1 MKNPFAR
8 IKNPNT
14 RVGVMAAT
22 VVVVMG
28 SLSFA
33 AVPFYDWFCR
43 VTGYAGT
50 TGVAAAASESISEQ
64 TITVRFDA
72 SKESGMPW
80 DFKPMQREMTLRLG
94 ETGLAFYE
102 AHNPTDHP
110 VAGRASYNVT
120 PDAAGG
126 FFAKIE
132 CFCFTEQVLQP
143 GETVQ
148 MPVSF
153 FVDPEIVNHR
163 EGKFVHTITLGY
175 TFYEIDLP
183 APEVQAA
190 LTPAARGPL
199 TDAADTATQTN

>member
-1 MKNPFAR
+1 MKLFSR

-14 RVGVMAAT
+14 RVGVMAGC

-43 VTGYAGT
+43 VTGFAGT
-50 TGVAAAASESISEQ
+50 TSQVAGASENISEE
-64 TITVRFDA
+64 TITVRFLA
-72 SKESGMPW
+72 SKEVNMPW
-80 DFKPMQREMTLRLG
+80 DFKPMQTEMTLRMG

-110 VAGRASYNVT
+110 IAGRATYNVT

-126 FFAKIE
+126 FFSKIE

-153 FVDPEIVNHR
+153 YVDPAIMDHR

-183 APEVQAA
+183 APDVQAA
-190 LTPAARGPL
+190 LAPAVSGPL